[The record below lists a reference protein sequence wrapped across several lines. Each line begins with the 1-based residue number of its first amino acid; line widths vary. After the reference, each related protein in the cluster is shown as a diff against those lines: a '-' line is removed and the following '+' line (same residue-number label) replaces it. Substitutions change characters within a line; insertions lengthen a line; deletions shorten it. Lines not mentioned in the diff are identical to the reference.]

1 MSIFIVT
8 HYTNNDLT
16 NKKGNKKMITR
27 QEIEEAKKEDVE
39 NTQKLND
46 LVKRMCAEL
55 EVYLIKKGT

>member
-27 QEIEEAKKEDVE
+27 QEIEEAKKNEEALGDIIVCV
-39 NTQKLND
+39 LNW
-46 LVKRMCAEL
+46 KF
-55 EVYLIKKGT
+55 I

>member
-1 MSIFIVT
+1 
-8 HYTNNDLT
+8 
-16 NKKGNKKMITR
+16 MITR

-55 EVYLIKKGT
+55 